1 MATEQEILAEVEEL
15 GRMTPEQEDILYAI
29 SLRQDELGR
38 QQTNKFY
45 KDVVGSPI
53 YQPLIDRELL
63 TFETYNHGANN
74 DHAVVNLIVTLK
86 GTRYC
91 IMFSDEIFA
100 EAKAAGVITVPSAFS
115 PSEIQLM
122 MDKGADIVKVFPAGQ
137 LGPDY
142 IKAVQ
147 APLGKLPLMVVGGV
161 NADNVQSYFDKGAT
175 YAGIGSGIFDPK
187 DIQECNSA
195 NLAASIKNLE
205 AKVNW

>member
-63 TFETYNHGANN
+63 TFETYNHGATN

-91 IMFSDEIFA
+91 IMFSDEINERLKDFDIKVLVGCAPCQPFSTHRKDKKHRERHKDWGLLAQFGRLA
-100 EAKAAGVITVPSAFS
+100 EEV
-115 PSEIQLM
+115 M
-122 MDKGADIVKVFPAGQ
+122 
-137 LGPDY
+137 PDY
-142 IKAVQ
+142 I
-147 APLGKLPLMVVGGV
+147 
-161 NADNVQSYFDKGAT
+161 
-175 YAGIGSGIFDPK
+175 
-187 DIQECNSA
+187 
-195 NLAASIKNLE
+195 SITCPSS
-205 AKVNW
+205 

>member
-63 TFETYNHGANN
+63 TFETYNHGATN

-91 IMFSDEIFA
+91 IMFSDEINERRKFRADGVLKENLRKEA
-100 EAKAAGVITVPSAFS
+100 EAAAR
-115 PSEIQLM
+115 E
-122 MDKGADIVKVFPAGQ
+122 
-137 LGPDY
+137 
-142 IKAVQ
+142 
-147 APLGKLPLMVVGGV
+147 
-161 NADNVQSYFDKGAT
+161 
-175 YAGIGSGIFDPK
+175 
-187 DIQECNSA
+187 
-195 NLAASIKNLE
+195 
-205 AKVNW
+205 

>member
-91 IMFSDEIFA
+91 IMFSDEINERRKFRADGVFKENLKKEA
-100 EAKAAGVITVPSAFS
+100 EAAG
-115 PSEIQLM
+115 
-122 MDKGADIVKVFPAGQ
+122 K
-137 LGPDY
+137 
-142 IKAVQ
+142 
-147 APLGKLPLMVVGGV
+147 
-161 NADNVQSYFDKGAT
+161 
-175 YAGIGSGIFDPK
+175 
-187 DIQECNSA
+187 
-195 NLAASIKNLE
+195 
-205 AKVNW
+205 